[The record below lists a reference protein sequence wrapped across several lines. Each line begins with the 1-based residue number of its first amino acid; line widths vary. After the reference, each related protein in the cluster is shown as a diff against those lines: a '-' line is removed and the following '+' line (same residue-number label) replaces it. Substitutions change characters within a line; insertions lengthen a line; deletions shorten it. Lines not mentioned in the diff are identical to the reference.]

1 MLNFKLK
8 IKERHWHLRFMLTIL
23 IHTDS
28 AFEYTPQSKKISISH
43 SYLLILVS
51 EGV

>member
-1 MLNFKLK
+1 MVPEKLKTSSVLMLNFKLK

-28 AFEYTPQSKKISISH
+28 AFEYTP
-43 SYLLILVS
+43 
-51 EGV
+51 